1 MNLFSGIPRP
11 PAAENHSAG
20 ESNRSSGGRLRRRA
34 RRLWFSSVYGTT
46 KEEAGMRRSRQGGF
60 TLIELMITVAIVGI
74 LAAVAYPSYTSY
86 IRKGVRKGAQAQ
98 MLDIANREQQ
108 FLLANRAYAD
118 YTAMTGSGYQL
129 PAELSGKYTPTI
141 MLGTG
146 TVPAF
151 TVTFT
156 AIGGQSVDGDLTFNS
171 EGVKSPAD
179 KW

>member
-1 MNLFSGIPRP
+1 MYRVKQ
-11 PAAENHSAG
+11 
-20 ESNRSSGGRLRRRA
+20 R
-34 RRLWFSSVYGTT
+34 
-46 KEEAGMRRSRQGGF
+46 GF

-74 LAAVAYPSYTSY
+74 LTAVAYPSYTSY
-86 IRKGVRKGAQAQ
+86 IKKGLRRAAQAQ

-118 YTAMTGSGYQL
+118 YTAMTASGYTL
-129 PAELSGKYTPTI
+129 PSELTLRYTPSI
-141 MLGTG
+141 NVGSG

-156 AIGGQSVDGDLTFNS
+156 AIGTQLSDGDLTFNS
-171 EGVKSPAD
+171 TGQKLPID